1 MDDDI
6 EQIQQAMLLITQ
18 ELLMQQQVQDIVLA
32 TYPTD
37 VVGINVMAEVSRR
50 VVFLLD
56 DSEQ

>member
-1 MDDDI
+1 MDEDV
-6 EQIQQAMLLITQ
+6 EQAMLLITQ

-37 VVGINVMAEVSRR
+37 VVGINVMAEVSHR
-50 VVFLLD
+50 VVFSLD